1 MGGSGVWVAVGVD
14 GAWERD
20 GHGRGQGG
28 TENYNAVNINGG
40 LLLALIWHKSPFL
53 LIGLII

>member
-1 MGGSGVWVAVGVD
+1 MGSGVWVVVGV
-14 GAWERD
+14 D

>member
-1 MGGSGVWVAVGVD
+1 MGSGVWVVVGVD

-28 TENYNAVNINGG
+28 TENYNAININGG
-40 LLLALIWHKSPFL
+40 LLLAFS
-53 LIGLII
+53 GLSHPYY

>member
-1 MGGSGVWVAVGVD
+1 MSGGWGTGGGKGGWGL
-14 GAWERD
+14 
-20 GHGRGQGG
+20 GHGRGVGG